1 MGKKSKRKQGERFY
15 FQLKGS
21 TTIQSVYAP
30 TIEEATQL
38 LDEKYGKDNYIL
50 GSLNKVFSKQE
61 KKRINKISEN
71 LARELLGEEAARIM
85 HDINTL

>member
-1 MGKKSKRKQGERFY
+1 MGKKSKRKQGEKFY

-21 TTIQSVYAP
+21 LTIQSVYAP
-30 TIEEATQL
+30 SIEEAAQL

-71 LARELLGEEAARIM
+71 LAREFLGEEGARIM

>member
-1 MGKKSKRKQGERFY
+1 MGKKSKIKQGEKFY

-30 TIEEATQL
+30 SIEEATKL

-50 GSLNKVFSKQE
+50 GNLNKVFSKQE

-71 LARELLGEEAARIM
+71 IARDLLGEEAARIM

>member
-30 TIEEATQL
+30 TIEEAAQL

>member
-30 TIEEATQL
+30 TIEEAAQL

-50 GSLNKVFSKQE
+50 GSLNKVFSKEE

-71 LARELLGEEAARIM
+71 LARDLFGEEAARIM
-85 HDINTL
+85 RDINTL

>member
-50 GSLNKVFSKQE
+50 GSLNKVFSKEE

-71 LARELLGEEAARIM
+71 LARDLFGEEAARIM
-85 HDINTL
+85 RDINTL

>member
-30 TIEEATQL
+30 TIEEAAQL
-38 LDEKYGKDNYIL
+38 LNEKYGKDNYIL
-50 GSLNKVFSKQE
+50 GSLNKVFSKEE

-71 LARELLGEEAARIM
+71 LARDLFGEDAARIM
-85 HDINTL
+85 RDINTL